1 MLVTLEGT
9 ENSGKTSP
17 PLVLRII
24 GIVLGLISIL
34 GGVAALGYENREP
47 ERYLVSAL
55 VMICSGILW
64 FLSSIFPK
72 FHLHKKEYILILAVL
87 FLGLTI
93 GLFST
98 FVGCGGE
105 CGGTGACTLHLGY
118 PGRWLEI
125 SRCMAGSNGEI
136 WWVWIMKGY
145 WRIDYAG
152 FLADIVFWCGIG
164 VILLSFRNLFNS
176 KTLSTKI

>member
-1 MLVTLEGT
+1 MKNTKQNLLHIA
-9 ENSGKTSP
+9 
-17 PLVLRII
+17 LQII
-24 GIVLGLISIL
+24 GFILGLVSIL
-34 GGVAALGYENREP
+34 GGIAAFERTSEP

-55 VMICSGILW
+55 VLIGSGVLW

-72 FHLHKKEYILILAVL
+72 FYLHEKEYILILVVL

-98 FVGCGGE
+98 FLGCGGE
-105 CGGTGACTLHLGY
+105 CGGTSACTLHLGY
-118 PGRWLEI
+118 PGRWLKI

-136 WWVWIMKGY
+136 WWVWIMKGG
-145 WRIDYAG
+145 WGIDSPG
-152 FLADIVFWCGIG
+152 FLADIVFWCGVG
-164 VILLSFRNLFNS
+164 VILSFFRNLFNS